1 MRGRAHCYGRAR
13 AGGGVAASPVG
24 GAGGGARLPP
34 WVLFDGLWEEWV
46 PEHAAAG
53 HCETGETGGTRR
65 GGGGETEKKGKE
77 DAAKPVPAS

>member
-53 HCETGETGGTRR
+53 H
-65 GGGGETEKKGKE
+65 
-77 DAAKPVPAS
+77 